1 MNKKIDKYIDFTQFP
16 LNKSGNISWKN
27 SIGVVAD
34 FYYCGEKHTLKILG
48 RGNPTNEFIT
58 FQVDD
63 MLPETARTK
72 KIKNLLFDDLF
83 YKPNYLYNIGDVVN
97 GVIILEQLYF
107 KRTENSVKKEKFY
120 RCKCLTDG
128 YVYIV
133 HEYELKTGRK
143 CPKCVGR
150 VLIVG
155 YNDLA
160 TTDPDIM
167 KYLLDKEDGYKHTR
181 GSNERIWVVCPIC
194 KHKKFVKITDLVHKG
209 FSCPRCSDGLS
220 YPNKFAFDV
229 FMQISE
235 QYQEYITEYSPDWIK
250 PKKYDHYILFEDGKE
265 IIVEMDGGFHNERQG
280 KYAAKYDKYK
290 DALAKEHG
298 IDVIRVDCSY
308 KNITNRFDCIKTEF
322 IKNLNHL
329 FDLSNVDWDSANKT
343 GISSRLV
350 EVVKYY
356 NENPFMSN
364 QQIADKFHV
373 NVVTIRHYLT
383 VGEKLGLCEYV
394 RVDPNRCKNSIPLT
408 LYDSNGNMIGVYVSA
423 RHMAECMKDKNF
435 RASSIRYYSRNGV
448 SYKGYFIKQITWE
461 EYESLTNSV
470 VV

>member
-63 MLPETARTK
+63 MPLESARTQ
-72 KIKNLLFDDLF
+72 KIKHLLFDDLF
-83 YKPNYLYNIGDVVN
+83 YKPNYLYNVGDVVN
-97 GVIILEQLYF
+97 GVMILERLHL
-107 KRTENSVKKEKFY
+107 KRTENSAKEKFY
-120 RCKCLTDG
+120 RCRCLIDE
-128 YVYIV
+128 YEYIV
-133 HEYELKTGRK
+133 EEIELKNGRK
-143 CPKCVGR
+143 CPKCTGR

-155 YNDLA
+155 CNDLV
-160 TTDPDIM
+160 TTDPDII
-167 KYLLDKEDGYKHTR
+167 KYLLDKEDGYKYTR
-181 GSNERIWVVCPIC
+181 GSHKYIWTICPIC
-194 KHKKFVKITDLVHKG
+194 GHKKRMAVETLVIRG

-235 QYQEYITEYSPDWIK
+235 QYEEYITEYSPDWIK
-250 PKKYDHYILFEDGKE
+250 PKKYDHYILLESGKE
-265 IIVEMDGGFHNERQG
+265 IVVEMDGGFHNERQG

-308 KNITNRFDCIKTEF
+308 SNITKRFDCIKTEF
-322 IKNLNHL
+322 TKNLNQH
-329 FDLSNVDWDSANKT
+329 FDLSNIDWDSANKT
-343 GISSRLV
+343 GISSKLV

-356 NENPFMSN
+356 NKHPFMSN

-373 NVVTIRHYLT
+373 NVVTVRHYLT
-383 VGEKLGLCEYV
+383 VGEKLELCKYI
-394 RVDPNRCKNSIPLT
+394 RDDPNRLKKSIPLT
-408 LYDSNGNMIGVYVSA
+408 LYDFNENMIGVYVSS
-423 RHMAECMKDKNF
+423 RHMAECMKDKDF
-435 RASSIRYYSRNGV
+435 HASSIRTCSRNGTP
-448 SYKGYFIKQITWE
+448 YKGYIIKQITWE
-461 EYESLTNSV
+461 EYEYLINKV
-470 VV
+470 V

>member
-1 MNKKIDKYIDFTQFP
+1 MNEKIDKHIDFTQFP
-16 LNKSGNISWKN
+16 LNKDGSISWKN

-48 RGNPTNEFIT
+48 RGNPTNEFVT

-63 MLPETARTK
+63 MQPETARTQ
-72 KIKNLLFDDLF
+72 KIKYLLFDDLF
-83 YKPNYLYNIGDVVN
+83 YKPNYLYNIGDIVN

-120 RCKCLTDG
+120 RCKCLVDG
-128 YVYIV
+128 HVYIV
-133 HEYELKTGRK
+133 QEHELKTGRK

-167 KYLLDKEDGYKHTR
+167 KYLLNKEDGRKHTR

-194 KHKKFVKITDLVHKG
+194 KHKKLVKITDLVHKG

-229 FMQISE
+229 FIQISE

-250 PKKYDHYILFEDGKE
+250 PKKYDHYILFEGGKE

-290 DALAKEHG
+290 DELAKEHG

-308 KNITNRFDCIKTEF
+308 NNITKRFDYIKTEF
-322 IKNLNHL
+322 IKKLSHL

-356 NENPFMSN
+356 NENQFMSN

-373 NVVTIRHYLT
+373 NVVTIRHYLA
-383 VGEKLGLCEYV
+383 VGEKLGLCEYI
-394 RVDPNRCKNSIPLT
+394 RVDPNRCKNSIPLI
-408 LYDSNGNMIGVYVSA
+408 LYDSNDNMIGVYVSS

-435 RASSIRYYSRNGV
+435 RASSIRTYSRNGMP
-448 SYKGYFIKQITWE
+448 YKGYIIKQITWD
-461 EYESLTNSV
+461 EYESLQNSF
-470 VV
+470 